1 MSTTV
6 HWARIGVLVAMMI
19 GATACSTVGEKDFA
33 CPGRPPGVRCMTAT
47 EVYDATHNTDFVA
60 PTASKAIGGDPTRAP
75 RRAEGQR
82 AAVDNGAASK
92 RESHHS
98 AAPLNEKPSAPG
110 LLRTEALAPAIDKPI
125 PIRTP
130 AQVMRAWIA
139 PWEDARGVLHAGGY
153 AFIEVES
160 RRWTFGETQTTAEP
174 VRFFSI
180 QHSAVEA
187 KETVGKDRSAPAAR
201 TGTSERSER
210 SNSSTLPKTGASK

>member
-1 MSTTV
+1 MNRSRALTRSVCLSTL
-6 HWARIGVLVAMMI
+6 LVAV
-19 GATACSTVGEKDFA
+19 TACSTVGEKDFA
-33 CPGRPPGVRCMTAT
+33 CPGRPPGVRCMSAT
-47 EVYDATHNTDFVA
+47 EVYGATHDTDEVA
-60 PTASKAIGGDPTRAP
+60 PTSPKALGGDPTKSPPRAKG
-75 RRAEGQR
+75 RGE
-82 AAVDNGAASK
+82 DASP
-92 RESHHS
+92 
-98 AAPLNEKPSAPG
+98 APTHQTHKSSPPSSAPTGEAG
-110 LLRTEALAPAIDKPI
+110 LLRTQTLVPTVDKPI

-180 QHSAVEA
+180 QHNAVEA
-187 KETVGKDRSAPAAR
+187 KETVGKDRSVPAAR
-201 TGTSERSER
+201 AGTSERSER